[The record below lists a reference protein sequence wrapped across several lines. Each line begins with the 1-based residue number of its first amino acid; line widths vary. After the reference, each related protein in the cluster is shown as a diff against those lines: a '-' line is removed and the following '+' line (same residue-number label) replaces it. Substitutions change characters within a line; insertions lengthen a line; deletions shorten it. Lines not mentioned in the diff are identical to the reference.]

1 MTTAQLCEAGHRSRS
16 TGRRAGGAPR
26 PQADRSPGSRR
37 PVVGKTRRAAAAK
50 QRSTADRA
58 SEAEEVGELSD
69 CASDFVVGL
78 IGDAVKSEDEDGYV
92 DMDMEIDDMDTEEV
106 AAPAPEAKA
115 GVRGMVCETLLR
127 GAQSGALF
135 DLLRA
140 VSRRNTQTNEDTK
153 EYSMRS
159 HVFSVLAG
167 ASESGQL
174 GDALARI
181 AEGRRAAQTKQ
192 AAEIDA
198 ADETPTSASAR
209 GSDSAED
216 EDLDEVVSLATDDEE
231 DEEDEDDDDYDDYDD
246 NEDYLDQ
253 LMGATR
259 VDPYTLGFGE
269 LPRLVRQVKPLC
281 LAYRLEADL
290 RDECAVCLSALAAG
304 DQAWR
309 LPCTHVFHES
319 CAIRLLAMRRARAT
333 CPVCR
338 CDIKSA
344 AGASLG
350 GGLASPPRV

>member
-1 MTTAQLCEAGHRSRS
+1 LGHSVY
-16 TGRRAGGAPR
+16 
-26 PQADRSPGSRR
+26 D
-37 PVVGKTRRAAAAK
+37 
-50 QRSTADRA
+50 
-58 SEAEEVGELSD
+58 EEEVLGQFLPM
-69 CASDFVVGL
+69 CVGHP
-78 IGDAVKSEDEDGYV
+78 DEDVY
-92 DMDMEIDDMDTEEV
+92 DW
-106 AAPAPEAKA
+106 
-115 GVRGMVCETLLR
+115 
-127 GAQSGALF
+127 
-135 DLLRA
+135 
-140 VSRRNTQTNEDTK
+140 
-153 EYSMRS
+153 
-159 HVFSVLAG
+159 
-167 ASESGQL
+167 
-174 GDALARI
+174 GD
-181 AEGRRAAQTKQ
+181 
-192 AAEIDA
+192 
-198 ADETPTSASAR
+198 
-209 GSDSAED
+209 
-216 EDLDEVVSLATDDEE
+216 DDEE